1 MDPQELVVILLVFGG
16 GAYVVSPI
24 VRAIAKRIA
33 GEVPSRRQERD
44 VSELTDTVLAELQ
57 DLRGEVASLAERVD
71 FTERLLA
78 RQRDAERLA
87 APRREEGL

>member
-1 MDPQELVVILLVFGG
+1 MNPQEFFLILMVFGG
-16 GAYVVSPI
+16 GAYVLVPI
-24 VRAIAKRIA
+24 ARAIAKRIA
-33 GEVPSRRQERD
+33 GEVPARRQEGD
-44 VSELTDTVLAELQ
+44 LGESVLAELQ
-57 DLRGEVASLAERVD
+57 DLRGEVSALAERVD

>member
-33 GEVPSRRQERD
+33 GEVPARRQESD
-44 VSELTDTVLAELQ
+44 LSESVLAELQ
-57 DLRGEVASLAERVD
+57 DLRGEVSALAERVD

-87 APRREEGL
+87 GPRREEGL